1 MKTEYLTFLSTPGKK
16 AIVVFPGF
24 IDHDMMAEAL
34 CGIRCGHSAH
44 SWDIVSA
51 GFVYGGGC
59 HGSSETLGLASSPK
73 DTNLLSPLKDK
84 DSAELPLS
92 CIGATPSEDD
102 PQKQNFFFVYS
113 TDLGADNMKDALR
126 RVRVG
131 HPRDWTRP
139 MYHAEA
145 LGLFEG
151 PWPARADLLPEE
163 AKTKLNNFIYQ

>member
-1 MKTEYLTFLSTPGKK
+1 MKTKYLTFLSKPGKK
-16 AIVVFPGF
+16 AIVVFPGL

-34 CGIRCGHSAH
+34 CGIRCDHSVH
-44 SWDIVSA
+44 SWTIQSA
-51 GFVYGGGC
+51 GFVSGGFC
-59 HGSSETLGLASSPK
+59 HGASQTLGLSSSPD
-73 DTNLLSPLKDK
+73 DTKLLSPLKDK

-92 CIGATPSEDD
+92 CLGAPLEED
-102 PQKQNFFFVYS
+102 PEKRNFFFVYS